1 VVIPWLEGRK
11 LVRFRELAAELDA
24 LTEPAEITRTLP
36 APPQPERGEGV
47 SRRELITAP
56 ARLFQ
61 AEPEGEKTP
70 TERVTVQRP
79 LHTALRYGVSQ
90 ALLQAVALVRGMT
103 PAELIAEE
111 WVLPGVAGPLRLY
124 VESGGDHHRNAERMI
139 LRHLDSL
146 GHSLGEDAS
155 TGTSDLPPLELGSEG
170 AALSRYIRWLAQRVR
185 ELGSADYRPTL
196 HLDLHGALGRICEN
210 NAGRM
215 LGQLYAWQLAAGPY
229 TLRLESPMLHE
240 GRADQIAA
248 MKTLREYRQF
258 RKMTVELVADEWA
271 NTLEDVCAFLE
282 AGAADMIHV
291 TMPDLGGI
299 HNTVEAVL
307 ACKAAGVAVLLGGSQ
322 VETDLSARAS
332 LHVALATQPDMV
344 MAKPGLDVD
353 AAISLAQN
361 EAARTLSE
369 IQLRPQE

>member
-1 VVIPWLEGRK
+1 
-11 LVRFRELAAELDA
+11 
-24 LTEPAEITRTLP
+24 
-36 APPQPERGEGV
+36 
-47 SRRELITAP
+47 
-56 ARLFQ
+56 
-61 AEPEGEKTP
+61 
-70 TERVTVQRP
+70 
-79 LHTALRYGVSQ
+79 
-90 ALLQAVALVRGMT
+90 
-103 PAELIAEE
+103 
-111 WVLPGVAGPLRLY
+111 
-124 VESGGDHHRNAERMI
+124 
-139 LRHLDSL
+139 
-146 GHSLGEDAS
+146 
-155 TGTSDLPPLELGSEG
+155 
-170 AALSRYIRWLAQRVR
+170 
-185 ELGSADYRPTL
+185 
-196 HLDLHGALGRICEN
+196 
-210 NAGRM
+210 
-215 LGQLYAWQLAAGPY
+215 
-229 TLRLESPMLHE
+229 MLHE
-240 GRADQIAA
+240 SREDQIAA

-291 TMPDLGGI
+291 TMPDLGSI